1 VKYFEQLDKKEKP
14 TFSKFGRRE
23 NIGPIEY
30 LQMNNIHRLALE
42 QAENLSSTTKCL
54 LSNLLTYLH
63 GDKTECFPSIR
74 DISNLTGFSRRTIQ
88 RHLRILE
95 QLKYIL
101 ILPQNDRKS
110 NLYNILCLSTVQ
122 THPRTECAQSNPL
135 KGDLNTHVQD
145 VDLALTL
152 QKNPSDAT
160 VESNTPVTN
169 DDPVMDRWKKAME
182 TVAAREAEEEAKKE
196 TNKTPQPM
204 PTPARI
210 ESEGSNSNQKK
221 EEQTK
226 KLVFKGDFQNYQK
239 LVEIWNVFTANNWI
253 KNSENEFI
261 NYLCTYSAIARKAK
275 LPDNNRKKIR
285 NFYAYLVWIF
295 KENLS
300 RQIIRRKDDEKSQI
314 LKKEL
319 FRLGLY
325 PQF

>member
-14 TFSKFGRRE
+14 TSQTWNGRDE
-23 NIGPIEY
+23 GFIKDLPMNIALRDI
-30 LQMNNIHRLALE
+30 LINSDDLAG
-42 QAENLSSTTKCL
+42 TTKTL
-54 LSNLLTYLH
+54 LFALFTYLH
-63 GDKTECFPSIR
+63 GEKTECWPSVG
-74 DISNLTGFSRRTIQ
+74 DISKVSGLSRRTIQ

-95 QLKYIL
+95 QLEYIL
-101 ILPQNDRKS
+101 VLPQNDRKS
-110 NLYNILCLSTVQ
+110 NLYKMICIDSVQ
-122 THPRTECAQSNPL
+122 RNLRQDDAQSIPPKGGL
-135 KGDLNTHVQD
+135 KEHVQD

-152 QKNPSDAT
+152 QKNPSDAI
-160 VESNTPVTN
+160 VQSNPPVT
-169 DDPVMDRWKKAME
+169 DDEPVMARWKKAME

-204 PTPARI
+204 PRPARI
-210 ESEGSNSNQKK
+210 ESGSSNSNQKK

-300 RQIIRRKDDEKSQI
+300 RQIIRRKDDNTAQI
-314 LKKEL
+314 VKKEL